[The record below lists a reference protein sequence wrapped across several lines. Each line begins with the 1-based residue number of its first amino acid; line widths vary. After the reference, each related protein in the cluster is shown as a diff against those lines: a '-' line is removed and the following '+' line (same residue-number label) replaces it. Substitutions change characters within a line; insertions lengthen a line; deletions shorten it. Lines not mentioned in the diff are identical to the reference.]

1 MKETPLLAAD
11 SSLNSS
17 NDVITGNGSE
27 TSKNSIDNDVT
38 AGIRDD
44 VITGNV
50 ISHSRQ
56 SSVASSHSTESGGK
70 LSLGG
75 PPNSVTSSEE
85 LGDCHMGIVVAL
97 HRKMVRNFAQSGAN
111 SIKPFTKGEYS

>member
-1 MKETPLLAAD
+1 MLAAD
-11 SSLNSS
+11 SSLN
-17 NDVITGNGSE
+17 DVTNGSGSETSKTGNGIE
-27 TSKNSIDNDVT
+27 TSKNSIDNDV
-38 AGIRDD
+38 IRDD
-44 VITGNV
+44 VIAGNV

-97 HRKMVRNFAQSGAN
+97 HRKMVRNFVQSGAN
-111 SIKPFTKGEYS
+111 PIKHFTIREYS